1 MHPMIRTV
9 AVLASLALLLAVGVS
24 AGSAA
29 APTAQA
35 AKACS
40 GNLRNYSKTSYMFKF
55 RAAHISCASSRKV
68 AKAFQRCRGNGKARC
83 HHEVAGGYSC
93 KEHRSYGY
101 ASFDSTVTCRKGRRV
116 AKHTYTDGF

>member
-1 MHPMIRTV
+1 LRSTMIRTV
-9 AVLASLALLLAVGVS
+9 AVLASMALLLAVGVS

-68 AKAFQRCRGNGKARC
+68 AKAFQRCRGNAKARC
-83 HHEVAGGYSC
+83 HHKVYGYSC
-93 KEHRSYGY
+93 KEKRSYGF
-101 ASFDSTVTCRKGRRV
+101 ASFDSKVTCKKGRKV
-116 AKHTYTDGF
+116 ATHVYTDSF